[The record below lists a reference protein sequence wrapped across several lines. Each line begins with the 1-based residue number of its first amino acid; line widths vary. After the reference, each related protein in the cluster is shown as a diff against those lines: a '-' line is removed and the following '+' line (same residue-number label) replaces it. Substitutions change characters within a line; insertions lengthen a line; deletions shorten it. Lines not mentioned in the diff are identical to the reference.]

1 MDVITLVQIFVP
13 VDVLED
19 VQVVVKDVTMY
30 AEDVQEVVMER
41 VKESVQLVIMNVKM
55 VVLRDVREHVILV
68 RRNALLD
75 VKLSVRVFVLEHV

>member
-1 MDVITLVQIFVP
+1 MPAQIFVP

-30 AEDVQEVVMER
+30 AEDAQEVVMER

-75 VKLSVRVFVLEHV
+75 VKLPARVFVLEHV

>member
-1 MDVITLVQIFVP
+1 MPAQIFVP

-30 AEDVQEVVMER
+30 VEDAQEVVMER

-75 VKLSVRVFVLEHV
+75 VKLPARVFVLEHV

>member
-1 MDVITLVQIFVP
+1 MPAQIFVP

-30 AEDVQEVVMER
+30 AEDAQEVVMER

-55 VVLRDVREHVILV
+55 AALRDVREHVILV

-75 VKLSVRVFVLEHV
+75 VKLPARVFVLEHV

>member
-1 MDVITLVQIFVP
+1 MPAQIFVP

-30 AEDVQEVVMER
+30 AEDAQEVVMER

-55 VVLRDVREHVILV
+55 DALRDVHELVILV
-68 RRNALLD
+68 QKDVLLD
-75 VKLSVRVFVLEHV
+75 VLVPVRMFALENA

>member
-1 MDVITLVQIFVP
+1 MPAQIFVP

-30 AEDVQEVVMER
+30 AEDAQEVVMER

-55 VVLRDVREHVILV
+55 DALRDVHELVILV
-68 RRNALLD
+68 QKNVLLD
-75 VKLSVRVFVLEHV
+75 VLVPVRMFALENA